1 MGDPDWL
8 DFPSLA
14 GLRAFEASARLGG
27 FSAAARALNVTH
39 AAVAQQV
46 RALEREIGESLA
58 VREGRAL
65 RLTDKGQALAAE
77 LTRAF
82 GAIQAATEAARARS
96 DRPVAITL
104 SPSFAANWLMPRL
117 GRFWRAHPDIQL
129 SLQPGHRIVDLPREG
144 FDLGIRFGRGKWPGV
159 EARLLAPAH
168 YVIVATPEILAG
180 RTALDKAELARMTW
194 VLEPDWPEHRHWLA
208 AQTGLNLADLRIQ
221 EFATDELALGAARQ
235 GLGLHV
241 SSYALV
247 EGDLRQGKLQVAF
260 ASKEEDLAYYVV
272 TAPVPQRPA
281 AKVFLRWL
289 MAEGRA
295 GAV

>member
-1 MGDPDWL
+1 MSGPDWL
-8 DFPSLA
+8 GFPSLA
-14 GLRAFEASARLGG
+14 GLRAFEATARLGG

-46 RALEREIGESLA
+46 RALERDIGDSLA
-58 VREGRAL
+58 LRDGRSL
-65 RLTDKGQALAAE
+65 RLTEKGAALAAE

-82 GAIQAATEAARARS
+82 TAIQSATDTARARA

-129 SLQPGHRIVDLPREG
+129 SLQPDHRVVDLAREG

-159 EARLLAPAH
+159 EARHLAPAH
-168 YVIVATPEILAG
+168 YVIVATPALLGG
-180 RTALDKAELARMTW
+180 RTTLTRAELAAMTW
-194 VLEPDWPEHRHWLA
+194 VLEPDWPEQRQWLA
-208 AQTGLNLADLRIQ
+208 AQTGLDTATLRIH

-241 SSYALV
+241 SSFALV
-247 EGDLRQGKLQVAF
+247 EGDLRTGRLAI
-260 ASKEEDLAYYVV
+260 ACETRDDALAYYTV
-272 TAPVPQRPA
+272 TTPGPQRPQ
-281 AKVFLRWL
+281 AKTFIRWL
-289 MAEGRA
+289 MAE
-295 GAV
+295 V

>member
-1 MGDPDWL
+1 MSGPDWL
-8 DFPSLA
+8 GFPSLP
-14 GLRAFEASARLGG
+14 GLRSFEAAARLGG

-39 AAVAQQV
+39 AAVSQQV

-65 RLTDKGQALAAE
+65 RLTEKGEALAAE

-82 GAIQAATEAARARS
+82 VAIQSATETARARS

-129 SLQPGHRIVDLPREG
+129 SLQPDHRVTDLAREG

-159 EARLLAPAH
+159 EARHLAPAH
-168 YVIVATPEILAG
+168 YVIVVAPELLGG
-180 RTALDKAELARMTW
+180 RTALNREELAAMTW
-194 VLEPDWPEHRHWLA
+194 VLEPDWPEHRHWLS
-208 AQTGLNLADLRIQ
+208 AQTGLDVATLKIQ

-235 GLGLHV
+235 ALGLHV

-247 EGDLRQGKLQVAF
+247 EDDLRAGRLCIAF
-260 ASKEEDLAYYVV
+260 AAKDDDLAYHVV
-272 TAPVPQRPA
+272 TTPGPQRPQA
-281 AKVFLRWL
+281 RIFLRWL
-289 MAEGRA
+289 MAES
-295 GAV
+295 

>member
-1 MGDPDWL
+1 MNGPDWL
-8 DFPSLA
+8 GFPSLA
-14 GLRAFEASARLGG
+14 GLRAYEAAARLGG
-27 FSAAARALNVTH
+27 FSAAGRALSVTH

-46 RALEREIGESLA
+46 RALEREIGESLV

-65 RLTDKGQALAAE
+65 RLTEKGEALAAE

-82 GAIQAATEAARARS
+82 VAIQSATEAARAQS

-129 SLQPGHRIVDLPREG
+129 SLQPDHRVVDLAREG

-159 EARLLAPAH
+159 EARHLAPAH
-168 YVIVATPEILAG
+168 YVVVATPALLGG
-180 RTALDKAELARMTW
+180 RTALTTTELAAMTW
-194 VLEPDWPEHRHWLA
+194 VLEPDWPEHRHWLST
-208 AQTGLNLADLRIQ
+208 QTGLDVASLKMQ

-247 EGDLRQGKLQVAF
+247 EDDLRAGRLCIAF
-260 ASKEEDLAYYVV
+260 AAKGDDLGYFVV
-272 TAPVPQRPA
+272 TSPGPQRPQA
-281 AKVFLRWL
+281 RTFLRWL
-289 MAEGRA
+289 MAES
-295 GAV
+295 